1 VHYLPAHVRR
11 LIRHKD
17 QPRMIRHKDQPRMIE
32 GKYDDE
38 PYLEN
43 SRDDL
48 PYPDKDKNGDLKG
61 VYRITLK
68 DGNIIALDLAGAQ
81 YSLPHETVMSWSA
94 YLERCASKLK
104 YRIPFRSHYHKHM
117 EHMSE
122 YRFITH
128 LTVVMEQ
135 ATCLAI
141 MLRTSTFTLGID
153 LKDLAGEDIEIFRQ
167 CRDNLEL
174 AVKNALQQR
183 PDELDGD
190 GDDTR
195 CIVQM
200 FDLHHPKIIDDIEK
214 AAAGESVFFDFGDM
228 KKFDW
233 SKFSD
238 MIKLPGSLVARHE
251 RKTAEYMMQYRCV
264 YKMPGDWRLR
274 FLESSLPPAHV
285 PEECISE
292 NPYWLK

>member
-1 VHYLPAHVRR
+1 ML
-11 LIRHKD
+11 
-17 QPRMIRHKDQPRMIE
+17 E
-32 GKYDDE
+32 GRYDDE

-68 DGNIIALDLAGAQ
+68 DGNTIALDLAGAQ
-81 YSLPHETVMSWSA
+81 YSIPHETVMPWPA
-94 YLERCASKLK
+94 YLQRCASKVK
-104 YRIPFRSHYHKHM
+104 YRIPFRSHYYKHM
-117 EHMSE
+117 EHMGKCQS
-122 YRFITH
+122 ITH

-141 MLRTSTFTLGID
+141 MVRTSMFTLGID
-153 LKDLAGEDIEIFRQ
+153 PKDLVGEDIEIFRQ

-174 AVKNALQQR
+174 AVIKVLEQR
-183 PDELDGD
+183 PDELDANGD
-190 GDDTR
+190 NTR
-195 CIVQM
+195 CVVET
-200 FDLHHPKIIDDIEK
+200 FDLRHPRVIENIEK
-214 AAAGESVFFDFGDM
+214 ADAGESVFFDFGDM

-238 MIKLPGSLVARHE
+238 LTELPDSMVPYHEKQTARHL
-251 RKTAEYMMQYRCV
+251 KHYRCV

-274 FLESSLPPAHV
+274 FLESSLPSPHV